1 MSRLFVSLLVVG
13 AAVVPTFSAT
23 SQSETRAPDPALYQ
37 ALEYRFVG
45 PYRGG
50 RSSAVSGT
58 PESRHTF
65 FMGASG
71 GLFRTDNAGESWV
84 NISDGHFGV
93 STIGAIA
100 VSPSDSQVLY
110 VGTGQSTIRGNVALG
125 DGIYK
130 STDGGENWTHVGLE
144 DAGQIARIRIHPTD
158 PDTAW
163 VGVIGNPFVPNETRG
178 VFRTRDGGA
187 NWQKVFYVDDR
198 TGIADLA
205 LDPSN
210 PRVLYAAAWTVERK
224 PWTIVSG
231 GGADGLYKSTDSG
244 DSWERL
250 EGGLPTGLVG
260 KIGVTVSPADPARLW
275 ALVEA
280 IPEVAGL
287 YRSDDAGATWTRIE
301 SNVAR
306 RLYQRSWYYM
316 HIFSDPR
323 DRNTVYV
330 LNVDIFRSR
339 DGGATFEQLFPN
351 HGDGHDLW
359 INPEDPQIMILA
371 DDGGGEVSLDDGA
384 TWSTYLNQPTP
395 EMYYVFVDNLFPYNL
410 YGPQQDN
417 STIRIP
423 SRFTGALTPYG
434 YWQDVGGG
442 EPGHIAF
449 DPDDPTVIYSGN
461 LSGEFSRVNLA
472 TGDWQE
478 ILLYP
483 QMEFGLAPKDL
494 KYRFHWNAPVR
505 VSPHDPSVVYHA
517 SQYVHRSR
525 DGGHSWE
532 TISPDLTTDDPETQE
547 TSGTPITRENDG
559 IEIHNALLS
568 FEESPLVHGLMWT
581 GSDDGLVHV
590 SRDDGASWED
600 VTPPGLPEHGQVR
613 MIELSPHD
621 ADRVFVVVTNY
632 MLGDRHPYVFRTEDG
647 GQSWRLLTDGSNG
660 IPEDRPVRAVR
671 EDPKRRGLLYLATE
685 RGVAV
690 SFDDGAHWQSLQLN
704 LPPIPVTDLR
714 VHADDLVLATQGRGF
729 WILDDLSPLHQIE
742 DAVGAAGAGRPFLYQ
757 PRETVRVKLQGAS
770 GPKYRQGEN
779 PPDGVMLFYD
789 LPAGVSDQDLILE
802 IFGPDGDRIRRFS
815 SLQDPDPNP
824 ANIFFADRGQIRLDT
839 GPGMQRFVWNLRHAP
854 VDIVDD
860 AWIWGL
866 TGGPRAKPGTYRARL
881 SLGDWSQER
890 AFEVVPDPRRETT
903 QAEYDR
909 QLDLEL
915 RMRDDLDRLYDAV
928 RTLRSVREQAAD
940 VTKRLQDAGT
950 DTTQLEAMR
959 AALTDELRAVEETL
973 MQPLNAAD
981 QDVENFEQKI
991 DNQLAYVYWFVDD
1004 ADHAPTEGQVQR
1016 YEDLHAELEAALA
1029 RLRRALDED
1038 LGAFEAAL
1046 QAQGASSI
1054 IVPGD

>member
-1 MSRLFVSLLVVG
+1 MSRLFVTLLMVG
-13 AAVVPTFSAT
+13 AAVVPTFPAT
-23 SQSETRAPDPALYQ
+23 SQGETGAPDPALYQ

-50 RSSAVSGT
+50 RSSAVAGIPDS
-58 PESRHTF
+58 PHTF

-71 GLFRTDNAGESWV
+71 GLFRSDNAGESWV
-84 NISDGHFGV
+84 NISDGQFGV

-130 STDGGENWTHVGLE
+130 STDGGQNWTNVGLA

-187 NWQKVFYVDDR
+187 TWQKVFYVDDR

-210 PRVLYAAAWTVERK
+210 PRVLYATAWTVERK

-231 GGADGLYKSTDSG
+231 GGADGIYKSADSG
-244 DSWERL
+244 ETWQRL

-280 IPEVAGL
+280 VPEVAGL

-316 HIFSDPR
+316 HLFADPR

-359 INPEDPQIMILA
+359 INPKDPRIMILA

-478 ILLYP
+478 IL
-483 QMEFGLAPKDL
+483 
-494 KYRFHWNAPVR
+494 
-505 VSPHDPSVVYHA
+505 
-517 SQYVHRSR
+517 
-525 DGGHSWE
+525 
-532 TISPDLTTDDPETQE
+532 
-547 TSGTPITRENDG
+547 SGF
-559 IEIHNALLS
+559 S
-568 FEESPLVHGLMWT
+568 FEP
-581 GSDDGLVHV
+581 
-590 SRDDGASWED
+590 
-600 VTPPGLPEHGQVR
+600 
-613 MIELSPHD
+613 
-621 ADRVFVVVTNY
+621 
-632 MLGDRHPYVFRTEDG
+632 
-647 GQSWRLLTDGSNG
+647 
-660 IPEDRPVRAVR
+660 
-671 EDPKRRGLLYLATE
+671 
-685 RGVAV
+685 
-690 SFDDGAHWQSLQLN
+690 
-704 LPPIPVTDLR
+704 
-714 VHADDLVLATQGRGF
+714 
-729 WILDDLSPLHQIE
+729 
-742 DAVGAAGAGRPFLYQ
+742 
-757 PRETVRVKLQGAS
+757 
-770 GPKYRQGEN
+770 
-779 PPDGVMLFYD
+779 
-789 LPAGVSDQDLILE
+789 
-802 IFGPDGDRIRRFS
+802 
-815 SLQDPDPNP
+815 
-824 ANIFFADRGQIRLDT
+824 
-839 GPGMQRFVWNLRHAP
+839 
-854 VDIVDD
+854 
-860 AWIWGL
+860 
-866 TGGPRAKPGTYRARL
+866 
-881 SLGDWSQER
+881 
-890 AFEVVPDPRRETT
+890 
-903 QAEYDR
+903 
-909 QLDLEL
+909 
-915 RMRDDLDRLYDAV
+915 
-928 RTLRSVREQAAD
+928 
-940 VTKRLQDAGT
+940 
-950 DTTQLEAMR
+950 
-959 AALTDELRAVEETL
+959 
-973 MQPLNAAD
+973 
-981 QDVENFEQKI
+981 
-991 DNQLAYVYWFVDD
+991 
-1004 ADHAPTEGQVQR
+1004 
-1016 YEDLHAELEAALA
+1016 
-1029 RLRRALDED
+1029 
-1038 LGAFEAAL
+1038 
-1046 QAQGASSI
+1046 
-1054 IVPGD
+1054 